1 MCPKKNIVFTI
12 SITIIITTT
21 ISITIITTT
30 AIIISTMTQLD
41 RHNYSSCGSLVVAV

>member
-12 SITIIITTT
+12 SITIIIATS

-30 AIIISTMTQLD
+30 IIISTMMQLD
-41 RHNYSSCGSLVVAV
+41 CHNYNSCGSLVVAV